1 MRMPGLFAHQQVM
14 FSREGERLTLQ
25 QDCSDR
31 QSMMP
36 GVVLATRFVMQAS
49 ELHHGLDAA
58 LV

>member
-1 MRMPGLFAHQQVM
+1 M

-49 ELHHGLDAA
+49 ELHHGLDVA